1 MKKITFIV
9 TGILSLV
16 VVMLGFAVT
25 FLHNYIVSLLLI
37 AAGGI
42 LFWWGL
48 RIARKEEWFGKPAK
62 K

>member
-16 VVMLGFAVT
+16 VVMLGFVVT

-42 LFWWGL
+42 CFWWGL
-48 RIARKEEWFGKPAK
+48 RIAKKEDWFGKPA
-62 K
+62 